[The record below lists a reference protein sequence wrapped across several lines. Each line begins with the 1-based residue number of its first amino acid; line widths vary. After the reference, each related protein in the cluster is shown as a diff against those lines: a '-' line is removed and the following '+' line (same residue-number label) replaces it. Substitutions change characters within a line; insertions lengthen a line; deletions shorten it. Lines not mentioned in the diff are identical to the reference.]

1 MTVKDHENF
10 IVPQAQQS
18 SDKAIDQ
25 PDRNNRD
32 DHYRDQATMEN
43 MSLEQR
49 GRMREEP
56 DNQSSGNA
64 TAKTA
69 AAASTFRRGGLTSYQ
84 DGCNSKPQHPYLGQ
98 VRVLL
103 DSVDTSGQETP
114 VLPES
119 GPEPTRSWPGGDNI
133 PEALLYQT
141 TAIPSCYGWC
151 IRRHYGGMWA
161 YPFPEPGDN
170 NIEFV
175 THDEGTTKV
184 DFQPLPSNPW
194 MDFDPSTTLESS
206 SIPLLQ
212 ETGAEDTSR
221 VTDAV
226 SRDSPEP
233 GAHLFLEEEPDK
245 PALFAA
251 ILPRT
256 TNVIAT
262 IRFRL
267 PDADDNIAINFRYA
281 DASHED
287 LDRPKWWKDPD
298 KTSAQHNVNEGELD
312 DEMDRSD
319 EFGGAPLRNAIED
332 RRRIAAMELYI
343 VRKSHGLPR
352 RYDSSYEMTPDAL
365 TLTSESGYLRLF
377 KPEPT
382 TGPVTL
388 HFDVPVLSTQQPET
402 KYPTTRSMSRRK
414 ALAIPEPFRT
424 STTTLPRTRPCVA
437 RLARRS
443 RTA

>member
-1 MTVKDHENF
+1 MDGLRPIHDPRIIDHTTLAGDWGRRYFESHRCRTSRLSG
-10 IVPQAQQS
+10 AGR
-18 SDKAIDQ
+18 A
-25 PDRNNRD
+25 
-32 DHYRDQATMEN
+32 
-43 MSLEQR
+43 SLPR
-49 GRMREEP
+49 GR
-56 DNQSSGNA
+56 A
-64 TAKTA
+64 
-69 AAASTFRRGGLTSYQ
+69 
-84 DGCNSKPQHPYLGQ
+84 
-98 VRVLL
+98 
-103 DSVDTSGQETP
+103 
-114 VLPES
+114 
-119 GPEPTRSWPGGDNI
+119 
-133 PEALLYQT
+133 
-141 TAIPSCYGWC
+141 
-151 IRRHYGGMWA
+151 
-161 YPFPEPGDN
+161 
-170 NIEFV
+170 
-175 THDEGTTKV
+175 
-184 DFQPLPSNPW
+184 
-194 MDFDPSTTLESS
+194 
-206 SIPLLQ
+206 
-212 ETGAEDTSR
+212 
-221 VTDAV
+221 
-226 SRDSPEP
+226 
-233 GAHLFLEEEPDK
+233 DK

-319 EFGGAPLRNAIED
+319 EFGGVPLRNAIED
-332 RRRIAAMELYI
+332 RRRIAAMELCI

-365 TLTSESGYLRLF
+365 TLTSGYLGLF

-382 TGPVTL
+382 TDPVTS
-388 HFDVPVLSTQQPET
+388 HFGVPVLSTQQPET

-443 RTA
+443 RTASEYNFTESKKL